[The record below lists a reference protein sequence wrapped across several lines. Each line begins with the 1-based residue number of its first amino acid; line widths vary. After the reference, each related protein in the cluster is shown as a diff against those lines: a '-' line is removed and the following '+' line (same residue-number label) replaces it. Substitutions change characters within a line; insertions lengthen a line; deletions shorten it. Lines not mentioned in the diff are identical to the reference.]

1 MIECSGLNGL
11 FEEKI
16 KYTRMLKRTDRRI
29 IISSRAE
36 MIDFMSSITV
46 KNDNSRLKIKD
57 KKS

>member
-1 MIECSGLNGL
+1 MTKCAGLNGL

-16 KYTRMLKRTDRRI
+16 KYIRMLKRTARRT

-46 KNDNSRLKIKD
+46 KYDNSRLKIKQ
-57 KKS
+57 KQL